1 MFCDDV
7 ASLDASERSRYA
19 DLLVLIAAAD
29 GELVREEI
37 QVLEGLMG
45 RAMVHPEARTS
56 IRKGLHDPHRL
67 DDLVKLLGCQLRDAL
82 AHAFGEERRGR
93 GLLAGRGAVHRWVV
107 RGVGAHHVPR
117 VPRAGVAAVVVE
129 RGRPVARRARR
140 RVEVVHDWRDVRQL
154 IAVRRGRVA
163 ARVHRG
169 GDARRGRLPRGEPI
183 GEAGER

>member
-7 ASLDASERSRYA
+7 ANLDASERSRYA

-67 DDLVKLLGCQLRDAL
+67 SNLLKNAEVQTLRFVLRDGA
-82 AHAFGEERRGR
+82 
-93 GLLAGRGAVHRWVV
+93 LLAAADGDYDKREVRILKQIAKKAEISNDELKQIFDWVSSGWEWHQTASSV
-107 RGVGAHHVPR
+107 LNLSASDQNTP
-117 VPRAGVAAVVVE
+117 E
-129 RGRPVARRARR
+129 
-140 RVEVVHDWRDVRQL
+140 
-154 IAVRRGRVA
+154 
-163 ARVHRG
+163 
-169 GDARRGRLPRGEPI
+169 
-183 GEAGER
+183 

>member
-7 ASLDASERSRYA
+7 ANLDAGERSRYA

-67 DDLVKLLGCQLRDAL
+67 SNLLKNAEVQTLRFVLRDGA
-82 AHAFGEERRGR
+82 
-93 GLLAGRGAVHRWVV
+93 LLAAADGDYDRREVKILKQIAKKAEISNDELKQVFDWVSNGWEWHQTASSV
-107 RGVGAHHVPR
+107 LNLTAFEQNTP
-117 VPRAGVAAVVVE
+117 E
-129 RGRPVARRARR
+129 
-140 RVEVVHDWRDVRQL
+140 
-154 IAVRRGRVA
+154 
-163 ARVHRG
+163 
-169 GDARRGRLPRGEPI
+169 
-183 GEAGER
+183 

>member
-7 ASLDASERSRYA
+7 ANLEASERSRYA

-67 DDLVKLLGCQLRDAL
+67 SNLLKNAEVQTLRFVLRDGA
-82 AHAFGEERRGR
+82 
-93 GLLAGRGAVHRWVV
+93 LLAAADGDYDKREVRILKQIAKNAEISNDELKQIFDWVSKGWEWHETASSV
-107 RGVGAHHVPR
+107 LNLSAS
-117 VPRAGVAAVVVE
+117 E
-129 RGRPVARRARR
+129 QNTL
-140 RVEVVHDWRDVRQL
+140 E
-154 IAVRRGRVA
+154 
-163 ARVHRG
+163 
-169 GDARRGRLPRGEPI
+169 
-183 GEAGER
+183 

>member
-7 ASLDASERSRYA
+7 ANLEASERSRYA

-67 DDLVKLLGCQLRDAL
+67 SNLLKNAEVQTLRFVLRDGA
-82 AHAFGEERRGR
+82 
-93 GLLAGRGAVHRWVV
+93 LLAAADGDYDKREVRILTHHNPHQYGRCI
-107 RGVGAHHVPR
+107 
-117 VPRAGVAAVVVE
+117 VE
-129 RGRPVARRARR
+129 
-140 RVEVVHDWRDVRQL
+140 
-154 IAVRRGRVA
+154 
-163 ARVHRG
+163 
-169 GDARRGRLPRGEPI
+169 
-183 GEAGER
+183 

>member
-7 ASLDASERSRYA
+7 ANLEANERSRYA

-67 DDLVKLLGCQLRDAL
+67 ANLLKNAEIQTLRYVLRDGA
-82 AHAFGEERRGR
+82 
-93 GLLAGRGAVHRWVV
+93 LLAASDGDYDKREVRILKQIAKKAEVSNDELKQIFDWVANGWEWHQNASSV
-107 RGVGAHHVPR
+107 LNLSASEQNPS
-117 VPRAGVAAVVVE
+117 E
-129 RGRPVARRARR
+129 
-140 RVEVVHDWRDVRQL
+140 
-154 IAVRRGRVA
+154 
-163 ARVHRG
+163 
-169 GDARRGRLPRGEPI
+169 
-183 GEAGER
+183 

>member
-7 ASLDASERSRYA
+7 ANLDASERSRYA

-67 DDLVKLLGCQLRDAL
+67 SNLLKNAEVQTLRFVLRDGA
-82 AHAFGEERRGR
+82 
-93 GLLAGRGAVHRWVV
+93 LLAAADGDYDKREVRILKQIAKKAEISNDELKRVFDWVSSGWEWHQTASSV
-107 RGVGAHHVPR
+107 LNLTAFEQNTP
-117 VPRAGVAAVVVE
+117 E
-129 RGRPVARRARR
+129 
-140 RVEVVHDWRDVRQL
+140 
-154 IAVRRGRVA
+154 
-163 ARVHRG
+163 
-169 GDARRGRLPRGEPI
+169 
-183 GEAGER
+183 

>member
-7 ASLDASERSRYA
+7 ANLEASERSRYA

-67 DDLVKLLGCQLRDAL
+67 SNLLKNAEVQTLRFVLRDGA
-82 AHAFGEERRGR
+82 
-93 GLLAGRGAVHRWVV
+93 LLAAADGDYDRREVRILKQIAKEAEISNDELKQIFDWVSSGWEWHQTASSV
-107 RGVGAHHVPR
+107 LNLSASDQNTP
-117 VPRAGVAAVVVE
+117 E
-129 RGRPVARRARR
+129 
-140 RVEVVHDWRDVRQL
+140 
-154 IAVRRGRVA
+154 
-163 ARVHRG
+163 
-169 GDARRGRLPRGEPI
+169 
-183 GEAGER
+183 

>member
-7 ASLDASERSRYA
+7 ANLEASERSRYA

-67 DDLVKLLGCQLRDAL
+67 SNLLKNAEVQTLRFVLRDGA
-82 AHAFGEERRGR
+82 
-93 GLLAGRGAVHRWVV
+93 LLAAADGDYDKREVTILKQIAKNAEISNDELKQIFDWVSKGWEWHETASSV
-107 RGVGAHHVPR
+107 LNLSAS
-117 VPRAGVAAVVVE
+117 E
-129 RGRPVARRARR
+129 QNTL
-140 RVEVVHDWRDVRQL
+140 E
-154 IAVRRGRVA
+154 
-163 ARVHRG
+163 
-169 GDARRGRLPRGEPI
+169 
-183 GEAGER
+183 

>member
-7 ASLDASERSRYA
+7 ANLEASERSRYA

-67 DDLVKLLGCQLRDAL
+67 SNLLKNAEVQTLRFVLRDGA
-82 AHAFGEERRGR
+82 
-93 GLLAGRGAVHRWVV
+93 LLAAADGDYDKREVRILKQIAKNAEISNDELKQIFDWVSEGWEWHETASSV
-107 RGVGAHHVPR
+107 LNLSAS
-117 VPRAGVAAVVVE
+117 E
-129 RGRPVARRARR
+129 QNTL
-140 RVEVVHDWRDVRQL
+140 E
-154 IAVRRGRVA
+154 
-163 ARVHRG
+163 
-169 GDARRGRLPRGEPI
+169 
-183 GEAGER
+183 

>member
-7 ASLDASERSRYA
+7 ANLDASERSRYA

-67 DDLVKLLGCQLRDAL
+67 SNLLKNAEVQTLRFVLRDGA
-82 AHAFGEERRGR
+82 
-93 GLLAGRGAVHRWVV
+93 LLAAADGDYDRREV
-107 RGVGAHHVPR
+107 RILK
-117 VPRAGVAAVVVE
+117 
-129 RGRPVARRARR
+129 
-140 RVEVVHDWRDVRQL
+140 Q
-154 IAVRRGRVA
+154 IAK
-163 ARVHRG
+163 
-169 GDARRGRLPRGEPI
+169 
-183 GEAGER
+183 EAGISNDELKQIFDWVSSGWEWHQTASSVLNLSASKQNTPE

>member
-7 ASLDASERSRYA
+7 ANLEASERSRYA

-67 DDLVKLLGCQLRDAL
+67 SNLLKNAEVQTLRFVLRDGA
-82 AHAFGEERRGR
+82 
-93 GLLAGRGAVHRWVV
+93 LLAAADGDYDKREVRILKQIAKNAEISNDELKQIFDWVSNGWEWHETASSV
-107 RGVGAHHVPR
+107 LNLSAS
-117 VPRAGVAAVVVE
+117 E
-129 RGRPVARRARR
+129 QNTL
-140 RVEVVHDWRDVRQL
+140 E
-154 IAVRRGRVA
+154 
-163 ARVHRG
+163 
-169 GDARRGRLPRGEPI
+169 
-183 GEAGER
+183 

>member
-7 ASLDASERSRYA
+7 ANLDAGERSRYA

-67 DDLVKLLGCQLRDAL
+67 SNLLKNAEVQTLRFVLRDGA
-82 AHAFGEERRGR
+82 
-93 GLLAGRGAVHRWVV
+93 LLAAADGDYDRREVKILKQIAKKAEISNDELKQVFDWVSNGWEWHQTASSV
-107 RGVGAHHVPR
+107 LNLTASEQNTP
-117 VPRAGVAAVVVE
+117 E
-129 RGRPVARRARR
+129 
-140 RVEVVHDWRDVRQL
+140 
-154 IAVRRGRVA
+154 
-163 ARVHRG
+163 
-169 GDARRGRLPRGEPI
+169 
-183 GEAGER
+183 

>member
-7 ASLDASERSRYA
+7 ANLDASERSRYA

-67 DDLVKLLGCQLRDAL
+67 SNLLKNAEVQTLRFVLRDGA
-82 AHAFGEERRGR
+82 
-93 GLLAGRGAVHRWVV
+93 LLAAADGDYDRREVRILKQIAKEAEISNDELKQIFDWVSSGWEWHQTASSV
-107 RGVGAHHVPR
+107 LNLSASKQNTP
-117 VPRAGVAAVVVE
+117 E
-129 RGRPVARRARR
+129 
-140 RVEVVHDWRDVRQL
+140 
-154 IAVRRGRVA
+154 
-163 ARVHRG
+163 
-169 GDARRGRLPRGEPI
+169 
-183 GEAGER
+183 

>member
-7 ASLDASERSRYA
+7 ANLEASERSRYA

-67 DDLVKLLGCQLRDAL
+67 SNLLKNAEVQTLRFVLRDGA
-82 AHAFGEERRGR
+82 
-93 GLLAGRGAVHRWVV
+93 LLAAADGDYDKREVRILKQIAKNAEISNDELKQIFDWVSNGWEWYQTASSV
-107 RGVGAHHVPR
+107 LNLSASQQNTL
-117 VPRAGVAAVVVE
+117 E
-129 RGRPVARRARR
+129 
-140 RVEVVHDWRDVRQL
+140 
-154 IAVRRGRVA
+154 
-163 ARVHRG
+163 
-169 GDARRGRLPRGEPI
+169 
-183 GEAGER
+183 

>member
-7 ASLDASERSRYA
+7 ANLEASERSRYA

-67 DDLVKLLGCQLRDAL
+67 SNLLKNAEVQTLRFVLRDGA
-82 AHAFGEERRGR
+82 
-93 GLLAGRGAVHRWVV
+93 LLAAADGDYDKREVRILKQIAKNAEISNDELKQIFDWVSNGWEWHQTASSV
-107 RGVGAHHVPR
+107 LNLSASQQNTL
-117 VPRAGVAAVVVE
+117 E
-129 RGRPVARRARR
+129 
-140 RVEVVHDWRDVRQL
+140 
-154 IAVRRGRVA
+154 
-163 ARVHRG
+163 
-169 GDARRGRLPRGEPI
+169 
-183 GEAGER
+183 

>member
-7 ASLDASERSRYA
+7 ANLEASERSRYA

-67 DDLVKLLGCQLRDAL
+67 SNLLKNAEVQTLRFVLRDGA
-82 AHAFGEERRGR
+82 
-93 GLLAGRGAVHRWVV
+93 LLAAADGDYDKREVRILKQIAKNAEISNDELKQIFDWVSEGWEWHESASSV
-107 RGVGAHHVPR
+107 LNLSAS
-117 VPRAGVAAVVVE
+117 E
-129 RGRPVARRARR
+129 QNTL
-140 RVEVVHDWRDVRQL
+140 E
-154 IAVRRGRVA
+154 
-163 ARVHRG
+163 
-169 GDARRGRLPRGEPI
+169 
-183 GEAGER
+183 

>member
-7 ASLDASERSRYA
+7 ANLEASERSRYA

-67 DDLVKLLGCQLRDAL
+67 SHLLKNAEVQTLRFVLRDGA
-82 AHAFGEERRGR
+82 
-93 GLLAGRGAVHRWVV
+93 LLAAADGDYDKREVRILKQIAKNAEISNDELKQIFDWVSNGWEWHQTASSV
-107 RGVGAHHVPR
+107 LNLSASQQNTL
-117 VPRAGVAAVVVE
+117 E
-129 RGRPVARRARR
+129 
-140 RVEVVHDWRDVRQL
+140 
-154 IAVRRGRVA
+154 
-163 ARVHRG
+163 
-169 GDARRGRLPRGEPI
+169 
-183 GEAGER
+183 

>member
-7 ASLDASERSRYA
+7 ANLEASERSRYA

-67 DDLVKLLGCQLRDAL
+67 SNLLKNAEVQTLRFVLRDGA
-82 AHAFGEERRGR
+82 
-93 GLLAGRGAVHRWVV
+93 LLAAADGDYDKREVRILKQIAKNAEISNDELKQIFDWVSKGWEWHQTASSV
-107 RGVGAHHVPR
+107 LNLSAS
-117 VPRAGVAAVVVE
+117 E
-129 RGRPVARRARR
+129 QNTL
-140 RVEVVHDWRDVRQL
+140 E
-154 IAVRRGRVA
+154 
-163 ARVHRG
+163 
-169 GDARRGRLPRGEPI
+169 
-183 GEAGER
+183 